1 MDEDIRKKM
10 QAKWEEAQAAASTT
24 EVAQAVESAPPNESV
39 PAAPSQPVLD
49 ADAVKAKQE
58 AEYEEYKRLM
68 AERYAKSAAKESAQ
82 PAPAT
87 SQGQAADAPVSVG
100 DAPAPKTPRTAAR
113 ELREQQDREFQE
125 ALAADQAAAGELPMS
140 HNEQGRADSSGH
152 TQPASQA
159 EQEQEL
165 RRRQIAELRARSRS
179 MEAPQTPSEAS
190 GMVRDEVTGD
200 VRPAAAQGRVQRL
213 TDDLPGVA
221 PWGGFPGP
229 LGGGFPGPMGG
240 GAPARPELPEQLRQA
255 LTDSQLELL
264 FEAMGEVGGG
274 FPAMMGGSGFP
285 GGLGMRSSPPPMA
298 GFGGMGDMPGLG
310 GMPGMRRGN
319 PFGGFDD
326 EEGTPSN
333 WNPRN
338 ARQSET
344 EQEIHRRQAAELRAR
359 ARGEAPPTQPTG
371 GTSTSAA
378 AEGAA
383 PSSGDGMVRDQV
395 TGEVRPA
402 AAQGR
407 VERLTDMPGGMAGM
421 RGPPGG
427 FPGMGGMFG
436 PPGGFPGLPGAGMG
450 DDMPMTMREMA
461 LREQAMEGYGRP
473 GRGGM
478 PPWAMMGREP
488 EGYEELS
495 AISERIGDVSRGVP
509 TATIEQNSF
518 TFNYETPA
526 PSSEIAVQAASDP
539 TLARCPVCLCDLES
553 GECCRRLPCLH
564 MFHKGCIDDWLK
576 RNRSCP
582 VCKTDIVTGAQET
595 RKEAGEQQ
603 CSAAAMPGEP
613 DWQPPGWGEEE
624 EMGPAMGMPGGYGL
638 GPPRPRRQPGVGF
651 GGPQAGAAPGAAAG
665 AAPRSNDRHPS
676 GRADA
681 EQMGMARGYFDRGP
695 RDVGGP
701 FDGGPPPGTFGGDFG
716 SGGGMGMPG
725 YDFPPSLGGLED
737 IPRSMGGMRGMG
749 AGGNTAAAAAAAAAA
764 RAAEARAA
772 SAAVLGDESPRSA
785 GMVQDPVTGEMRPA
799 AAQVS
804 AIEGRI
810 RFHITQ
816 ESSIIDIGPG
826 PDADILISLIFL
838 PHHAGPSRAAGRRRR
853 RRSLAWYARNGYEWL
868 SGARSRHL
876 SCKSPTWTSV

>member
-82 PAPAT
+82 PAPEP

-152 TQPASQA
+152 APPASQA

-285 GGLGMRSSPPPMA
+285 GLGMRSPPPMD

-310 GMPGMRRGN
+310 GMPGMPRGN

-344 EQEIHRRQAAELRAR
+344 EQEIHRRQAAERVRCDPLLRK
-359 ARGEAPPTQPTG
+359 
-371 GTSTSAA
+371 
-378 AEGAA
+378 
-383 PSSGDGMVRDQV
+383 V
-395 TGEVRPA
+395 
-402 AAQGR
+402 
-407 VERLTDMPGGMAGM
+407 
-421 RGPPGG
+421 
-427 FPGMGGMFG
+427 
-436 PPGGFPGLPGAGMG
+436 
-450 DDMPMTMREMA
+450 A
-461 LREQAMEGYGRP
+461 L
-473 GRGGM
+473 
-478 PPWAMMGREP
+478 
-488 EGYEELS
+488 
-495 AISERIGDVSRGVP
+495 
-509 TATIEQNSF
+509 
-518 TFNYETPA
+518 
-526 PSSEIAVQAASDP
+526 
-539 TLARCPVCLCDLES
+539 
-553 GECCRRLPCLH
+553 
-564 MFHKGCIDDWLK
+564 KG
-576 RNRSCP
+576 
-582 VCKTDIVTGAQET
+582 
-595 RKEAGEQQ
+595 
-603 CSAAAMPGEP
+603 
-613 DWQPPGWGEEE
+613 
-624 EMGPAMGMPGGYGL
+624 
-638 GPPRPRRQPGVGF
+638 
-651 GGPQAGAAPGAAAG
+651 
-665 AAPRSNDRHPS
+665 
-676 GRADA
+676 
-681 EQMGMARGYFDRGP
+681 
-695 RDVGGP
+695 
-701 FDGGPPPGTFGGDFG
+701 
-716 SGGGMGMPG
+716 
-725 YDFPPSLGGLED
+725 
-737 IPRSMGGMRGMG
+737 
-749 AGGNTAAAAAAAAAA
+749 
-764 RAAEARAA
+764 
-772 SAAVLGDESPRSA
+772 
-785 GMVQDPVTGEMRPA
+785 
-799 AAQVS
+799 
-804 AIEGRI
+804 
-810 RFHITQ
+810 
-816 ESSIIDIGPG
+816 
-826 PDADILISLIFL
+826 
-838 PHHAGPSRAAGRRRR
+838 
-853 RRSLAWYARNGYEWL
+853 
-868 SGARSRHL
+868 
-876 SCKSPTWTSV
+876 